1 MLIRNWESKDNQAV
15 TNLEQICFAFPWNYE
30 MVCETQSQSSFLGLV
45 AESNG
50 DVVGYVGAIYCFN
63 QADIALVAVDP
74 KLRRQG
80 IAQLLINQLI
90 EGLLVKNVNELFLE
104 VRVSNTPARSLY
116 NKMGFEEV
124 GVRKKYYEDTED
136 AIVMLKEI

>member
-1 MLIRNWESKDNQAV
+1 M
-15 TNLEQICFAFPWNYE
+15 
-30 MVCETQSQSSFLGLV
+30 
-45 AESNG
+45 
-50 DVVGYVGAIYCFN
+50 
-63 QADIALVAVDP
+63 
-74 KLRRQG
+74 
-80 IAQLLINQLI
+80 INRLI

-116 NKMGFEEV
+116 KKMGFEEV